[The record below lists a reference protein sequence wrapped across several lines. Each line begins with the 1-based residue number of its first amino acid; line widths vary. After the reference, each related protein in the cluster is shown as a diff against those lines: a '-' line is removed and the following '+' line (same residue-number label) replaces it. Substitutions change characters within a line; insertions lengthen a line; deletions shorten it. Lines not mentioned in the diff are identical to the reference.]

1 MAEGIKGEKAPMSLG
16 AVATGAITDFFS
28 SLGALN
34 PLGSPSGIS
43 SDPGSFESCKDVPSA
58 SSFYSKEIAS
68 SWTEADLPLEVET
81 EPVEIK
87 TKEERSFFGNLA
99 FIVKA
104 SCLLPFVIMGA
115 LLKGILLAL
124 LSAFEERRI

>member
-1 MAEGIKGEKAPMSLG
+1 MAEGIKGENAPLSLG
-16 AVATGAITDFFS
+16 ASATGSITDFFS

-34 PLGSPSGIS
+34 LLGGSRGIS
-43 SDPGSFESCKDVPSA
+43 SDPGSFVSCKDVPSA

-87 TKEERSFFGNLA
+87 TKEERSFLGNIA
-99 FIVKA
+99 FILKA
-104 SCLLPFVIMGA
+104 SCLLPFVIIGA
-115 LLKGILLAL
+115 LLKGILHAL